1 MFKAILEIS
10 VNYTIVVLDY
20 FND

>member
-1 MFKAILEIS
+1 MFKAFLEIS